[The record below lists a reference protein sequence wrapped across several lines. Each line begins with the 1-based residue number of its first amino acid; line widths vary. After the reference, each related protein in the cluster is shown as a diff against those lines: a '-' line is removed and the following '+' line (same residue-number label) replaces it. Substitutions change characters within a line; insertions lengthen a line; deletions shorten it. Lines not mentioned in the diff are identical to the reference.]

1 LINQLAKE
9 PAKGPPLPSGV
20 YPPPLLKAAQVVED
34 QAKATPV
41 AGNHCRQSRELST
54 LSHPAVDR
62 AGRFWYLKIQEEKMC
77 LAVPGKVV
85 SLEGDGTGK
94 VDYLGT
100 TVLAN
105 LSLLPEVKVGDWV
118 IVHAGF
124 AISRLDRTEARRTLK
139 LFKEL
144 EKLNLSD

>member
-1 LINQLAKE
+1 
-9 PAKGPPLPSGV
+9 
-20 YPPPLLKAAQVVED
+20 
-34 QAKATPV
+34 
-41 AGNHCRQSRELST
+41 
-54 LSHPAVDR
+54 
-62 AGRFWYLKIQEEKMC
+62 MC

-85 SLEGDGTGK
+85 SLEGNGIGK

-105 LSLLPEVKVGDWV
+105 LSLLHEVKVGDWV

-124 AISRLDRTEARRTLK
+124 AISRLDQKEARRTLK

-144 EKLNLSD
+144 EKISPGD

>member
-1 LINQLAKE
+1 
-9 PAKGPPLPSGV
+9 
-20 YPPPLLKAAQVVED
+20 
-34 QAKATPV
+34 
-41 AGNHCRQSRELST
+41 
-54 LSHPAVDR
+54 
-62 AGRFWYLKIQEEKMC
+62 MC

-85 SLEGDGTGK
+85 SLEGNGTGK

-124 AISRLDRTEARRTLK
+124 AISRLDQKEARRTLK

-144 EKLNLSD
+144 EKISPAD